1 MRVLMIRPR
10 DRARYPRVLA
20 RAFRIYE
27 PGLLMIAEAIKDH
40 ADITYVDEN
49 HSVLP
54 RETGFDLVF
63 ISVQTHLAVRAY
75 KLADEYRRVGAKVV
89 LGGPHVTLCPEEAIT
104 HADSIVVGP
113 GEEAARRVIR
123 DLVNGQLRRIYNGMK
138 WHSSFYAP
146 DYGLVGR
153 KAILEL
159 APVVMS
165 RGCPNTCSYCAI
177 AALNQGRVA
186 VRQAGEVLAD
196 IDRARSSS
204 FYFVDDNL
212 LASREVLVEVLRSLA
227 NRRSQLRWAGQI
239 THQVIQDRE
248 IMDILEASGCKL
260 LFIGFDSL
268 QALSL
273 RQIGGF
279 KAVGGNTLAE
289 TVGKLHESN
298 VSVMGSFMFGMDGD
312 KPGDIVAAASAATRV
327 GLDVAVFNIFTPIP
341 GTVIYRRYMAENRIF
356 EHDATRYDFKNVVFY
371 PKHFSPTELSDEFTE
386 ATQLFYSASGILR
399 RIPKMQ
405 NRSLMLPLNI
415 LYNPKVARLLRLR
428 WRSAPT
434 QPLDPSRFIE
444 LEREALAAEG
454 TARAVRAASIGR

>member
-1 MRVLMIRPR
+1 
-10 DRARYPRVLA
+10 
-20 RAFRIYE
+20 
-27 PGLLMIAEAIKDH
+27 
-40 ADITYVDEN
+40 
-49 HSVLP
+49 
-54 RETGFDLVF
+54 
-63 ISVQTHLAVRAY
+63 
-75 KLADEYRRVGAKVV
+75 
-89 LGGPHVTLCPEEAIT
+89 
-104 HADSIVVGP
+104 
-113 GEEAARRVIR
+113 
-123 DLVNGQLRRIYNGMK
+123 
-138 WHSSFYAP
+138 
-146 DYGLVGR
+146 
-153 KAILEL
+153 
-159 APVVMS
+159 
-165 RGCPNTCSYCAI
+165 
-177 AALNQGRVA
+177 
-186 VRQAGEVLAD
+186 
-196 IDRARSSS
+196 
-204 FYFVDDNL
+204 
-212 LASREVLVEVLRSLA
+212 
-227 NRRSQLRWAGQI
+227 
-239 THQVIQDRE
+239 
-248 IMDILEASGCKL
+248 MDILEASGCKL